1 MPGLTIFSGMQP
13 LMMIIAV
20 VQRLALLSLLRRRLT
35 DNGSKNGDNLSAL
48 PVVAVATPSPAG
60 LIS

>member
-20 VQRLALLSLLRRRLT
+20 VQGSLSFHCCV
-35 DNGSKNGDNLSAL
+35 D
-48 PVVAVATPSPAG
+48 V
-60 LIS
+60 